1 MSRGPLLAVLLGL
14 SLLMPAASRAQDE
27 RFSDDGWTLEQAS
40 DLLRKSPWALEI
52 SVHILTGRL
61 TQHPYVVGRRR
72 AADSNTVPLLLPA
85 TYLVRWESAEPVRRA
100 FARLEELSENAL
112 ASFLSRPPENPGLES
127 DHYVVTVKT
136 MEPPQPSSYDL
147 FNRFLPAEL
156 MARAEL
162 KSSHGRTAKPVHAV
176 RSGVGASAAVH
187 FYFPRRTKE
196 VPLLTARDDWAEFT
210 FTGRNGTKLKARFKK
225 HAIR

>member
-1 MSRGPLLAVLLGL
+1 MSRRPFLAVLLAL
-14 SLLMPAASRAQDE
+14 SVLMPAASRTQHN
-27 RFSDDGWTLEQAS
+27 RFSGDGSTLEQAS

-52 SVHILTGRL
+52 SVQILTGRL
-61 TQHPYVVGRRR
+61 TQHPYLVGRRR
-72 AADSNTVPLLLPA
+72 AADSNTVPLMLPA

-112 ASFLSRPPENPGLES
+112 ASFLSRPPEDPGLDS

-136 MEPPQPSSYDL
+136 IEPPQPASYDL
-147 FNRFLPAEL
+147 LNRFLPAEL

-162 KSSHGRTAKPVHAV
+162 KSSHGRTAKSAHAV

-210 FTGRNGTKLKARFKK
+210 FTGRNGTKLKARFKRD
-225 HAIR
+225 AIR